1 MGKSIV
7 IEKSGVAQNLTIDK
21 IRTRTVEGGY
31 VDWVPEDEVQLSSLT
46 ATANGTYMPSGT
58 VYGFLTVTV
67 SVQAAAVEGY
77 MDGVHY
83 VVTLDSD
90 GNLVFTPD

>member
-7 IEKSGVAQNLTIDK
+7 IEKSGIAQNLTLDK
-21 IRTRTVEGGY
+21 IRTKAVEGGY
-31 VDWVPEDEVQLSSLT
+31 TDWVPEDEVQLSSLT
-46 ATANGTYMPSGT
+46 ATANGTYTPSGT
-58 VYGFLTVTV
+58 VYGFSTVTV
-67 SVQAAAVEGY
+67 SVQGGSVEGY

-83 VVTLDSD
+83 VVTLDSS